1 MKYEQLWKDIE
12 TLCALRGPSGRE
24 AAVREYLIE
33 QIKGHAEYEV
43 DPLGNLLVRKKG
55 KKPAKK
61 VLQLSAHMDE
71 VGFIITNIDE
81 KGFLSFAPVGGV
93 QPEVTGGRMVLVGDN
108 AIPGMVGCKPVHLC
122 DDKERSDPGK
132 ISNMKIDIGAKDKA
146 EAEKLVS
153 LGDMVT
159 FTGPVVHYGEGR
171 VAGRALDDRAGC
183 AMLLAMI
190 REELP
195 CDCCFSFTVQEE
207 VGCFGGKTAAYTLR
221 PDIAIAVETTTAGDL
236 AGVPEE
242 KKVCRL
248 GNGPVVSFM
257 DRGTIYTY
265 DLYKK
270 VRALADEN
278 GIPNQTKEGVFGGNE
293 SRSLMTARGG
303 SEVLAIS
310 IPSRYLHSPA
320 CVADERDIE
329 NTLELLR
336 LLPGALAL

>member
-81 KGFLSFAPVGGV
+81 KGFLSFAPVGGI
-93 QPEVTGGRMVLVGDN
+93 QPEVTGGRMVLVGDD

-236 AGVPEE
+236 AGVPGGE
-242 KKVCRL
+242 KGVPSGQWAGGIL
-248 GNGPVVSFM
+248 YGPGHHIHLRPVQK
-257 DRGTIYTY
+257 G
-265 DLYKK
+265 
-270 VRALADEN
+270 AGA
-278 GIPNQTKEGVFGGNE
+278 GGC
-293 SRSLMTARGG
+293 A
-303 SEVLAIS
+303 
-310 IPSRYLHSPA
+310 
-320 CVADERDIE
+320 
-329 NTLELLR
+329 
-336 LLPGALAL
+336 

>member
-146 EAEKLVS
+146 EAEKAEKSWSEELELYQKAKDNFKADDFDEAEAVAFEVLDQTQKGIIVHGATDPTMLIYALGRNDAKLKEISAIKDPVRFSFALSKLEATLKVS
-153 LGDMVT
+153 T
-159 FTGPVVHYGEGR
+159 KKPATQPEGKIVGNAR
-171 VAGRALDDRAGC
+171 PSGTVDST
-183 AMLLAMI
+183 LARL
-190 REELP
+190 REEANRTG
-195 CDCCFSFTVQEE
+195 DYTKVM
-207 VGCFGGKTAAYTLR
+207 AY
-221 PDIAIAVETTTAGDL
+221 
-236 AGVPEE
+236 
-242 KKVCRL
+242 K
-248 GNGPVVSFM
+248 
-257 DRGTIYTY
+257 
-265 DLYKK
+265 
-270 VRALADEN
+270 
-278 GIPNQTKEGVFGGNE
+278 
-293 SRSLMTARGG
+293 RSKAK
-303 SEVLAIS
+303 A
-310 IPSRYLHSPA
+310 
-320 CVADERDIE
+320 
-329 NTLELLR
+329 
-336 LLPGALAL
+336 

>member
-159 FTGPVVHYGEGR
+159 FTV
-171 VAGRALDDRAGC
+171 RAGWP
-183 AMLLAMI
+183 AA
-190 REELP
+190 RWTTGPAAP
-195 CDCCFSFTVQEE
+195 CCW
-207 VGCFGGKTAAYTLR
+207 R
-221 PDIAIAVETTTAGDL
+221 
-236 AGVPEE
+236 
-242 KKVCRL
+242 
-248 GNGPVVSFM
+248 
-257 DRGTIYTY
+257 
-265 DLYKK
+265 
-270 VRALADEN
+270 
-278 GIPNQTKEGVFGGNE
+278 
-293 SRSLMTARGG
+293 
-303 SEVLAIS
+303 
-310 IPSRYLHSPA
+310 
-320 CVADERDIE
+320 
-329 NTLELLR
+329 
-336 LLPGALAL
+336 

>member
-81 KGFLSFAPVGGV
+81 KGFLSFAPVGGI
-93 QPEVTGGRMVLVGDN
+93 QPEVTGGRMVLVGDD
-108 AIPGMVGCKPVHLC
+108 AIPGMVGCKPVRLC
-122 DDKERSDPGK
+122 DDKARSAPGK

-183 AMLLAMI
+183 AMLLLLYGAGGGGLLW
-190 REELP
+190 RQDRSLHP
-195 CDCCFSFTVQEE
+195 AARHCDS
-207 VGCFGGKTAAYTLR
+207 GGDHHGGRPGRGAGGEKGVPSRQWAGGILYGPGHHIHLR
-221 PDIAIAVETTTAGDL
+221 PV
-236 AGVPEE
+236 
-242 KKVCRL
+242 
-248 GNGPVVSFM
+248 
-257 DRGTIYTY
+257 
-265 DLYKK
+265 
-270 VRALADEN
+270 
-278 GIPNQTKEGVFGGNE
+278 
-293 SRSLMTARGG
+293 
-303 SEVLAIS
+303 
-310 IPSRYLHSPA
+310 
-320 CVADERDIE
+320 
-329 NTLELLR
+329 
-336 LLPGALAL
+336 